1 MTKESSK
8 VTFRRPVAKPAP
20 AVENYYLEMQL
31 RHQREEEERE
41 AEEASKSWLGK
52 LEGWSDS

>member
-1 MTKESSK
+1 MEDESPK

-20 AVENYYLEMQL
+20 AIVNYCLEAQL

-41 AEEASKSWLGK
+41 AEEANKSWLGK
-52 LEGWSDS
+52 LDGWED